1 MKNILFLIP
10 DLRFGGVEN
19 SLVNLVNSIDPKKN
33 INITILMYEDR
44 HDLLSKLSKSDLIK
58 TKIIKTNKA
67 VRCVINCFGK
77 MLGKYGYFFKD
88 SYFNKI
94 KAALYIKN
102 SVKKYDHIISY
113 HASCTNN
120 IIKFAN
126 PKSKDKMIMWY
137 HGSRYSEKSF
147 DDAMTCLFS
156 KVIVVN
162 DLCAEVICKHNPA
175 LTDKITSIENLVPYI
190 EIIEKSKIGK
200 DLFEKDC
207 FNIVTCARID
217 WQKGID
223 TAVEACRILKEKISD
238 FKWYLIGDAVDS
250 KKEYENQIKELIK
263 KYELEDTF
271 ILLGSKQNPF
281 PYFAQCDLHVQPSH
295 EESFGITI
303 AEAQVC
309 GAVIVATDTV
319 GARHLIKNGET
330 GIITDN
336 NSDALAEGIYEMYND
351 NEKRNFIS
359 ENVKKLDFEESNQKI
374 LNKFYDLIGVTTDRE

>member
-77 MLGKYGYFFKD
+77 MLGKCGYFFKD

-94 KAALYIKN
+94 KASLYIKN
-102 SVKKYDHIISY
+102 NVKKYDHIISY

-162 DLCAEVICKHNPA
+162 NLLEVQLFIISFFKRY
-175 LTDKITSIENLVPYI
+175 LTNAA
-190 EIIEKSKIGK
+190 KSSNAAVG
-200 DLFEKDC
+200 LSS
-207 FNIVTCARID
+207 RIS
-217 WQKGID
+217 
-223 TAVEACRILKEKISD
+223 C
-238 FKWYLIGDAVDS
+238 
-250 KKEYENQIKELIK
+250 
-263 KYELEDTF
+263 
-271 ILLGSKQNPF
+271 P
-281 PYFAQCDLHVQPSH
+281 
-295 EESFGITI
+295 
-303 AEAQVC
+303 
-309 GAVIVATDTV
+309 
-319 GARHLIKNGET
+319 
-330 GIITDN
+330 
-336 NSDALAEGIYEMYND
+336 
-351 NEKRNFIS
+351 
-359 ENVKKLDFEESNQKI
+359 
-374 LNKFYDLIGVTTDRE
+374 